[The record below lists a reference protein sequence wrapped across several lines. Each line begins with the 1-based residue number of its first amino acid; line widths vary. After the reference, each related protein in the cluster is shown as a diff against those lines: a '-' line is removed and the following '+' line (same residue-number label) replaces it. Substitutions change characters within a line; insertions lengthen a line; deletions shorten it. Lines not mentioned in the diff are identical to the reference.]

1 MTITEHENPNPNWLD
16 LVFFFFF
23 LIDNRTF
30 IEKKEDCVHD
40 DEHYGHEKNTESS
53 RAKANS

>member
-1 MTITEHENPNPNWLD
+1 MKTLIPIDWIWFF
-16 LVFFFFF
+16 FFFFF

>member
-1 MTITEHENPNPNWLD
+1 MKTLIPIDWIW
-16 LVFFFFF
+16 FFFFF